1 MTLEKDWDLFKKD
14 IEQYILK
21 TQNLILDYSK
31 SKTQSEYEELDAKLN
46 ELKNQIVEYL
56 QTAFNDPKNSYAHSL
71 KYLNSNNY
79 SFENNKPHITE
90 LIKKK
95 ISSATELWKN
105 LEYYLRILGISDAV
119 INSNEVNLEER
130 RNFDTDEKLEL
141 ILEKLNDL
149 YDDSYH
155 SIEMILE
162 GNGIELGRYNEAR
175 ELAEILETNGYINCV
190 HTRTV
195 TAQITLNGKRY
206 IENKRK
212 KAVTDY
218 SKINKSQEEL
228 NKKVDE
234 IIDILKIQNFGQE
247 VLFNELEELKEL
259 YSKIGKKNWGQ
270 VLKGKLLD
278 LGLAQVINK
287 DVMEYIFKELTNQ
300 ILLLK

>member
-1 MTLEKDWDLFKKD
+1 MRLEKEWDLFKKN
-14 IEQYILK
+14 IENYILK
-21 TQNLILDYSK
+21 VQELVLEYSK
-31 SKTQSEYEELDAKLN
+31 SKTQSEFDELEEKLKDIKS
-46 ELKNQIVEYL
+46 EIVEYL
-56 QTAFNDPKNSYAHSL
+56 ENSFNEKNNSYAHSL
-71 KYLNSNNY
+71 KYSNSNNF
-79 SFENNKPHITE
+79 SFGNRQPHITE

-95 ISSATELWKN
+95 LDNGTNLWKT
-105 LEYYLRILGISDAV
+105 LEYYLRTLSISDAV
-119 INSNEVNLEER
+119 IKPNKTNLDER
-130 RNFDTDEKLEL
+130 KNFDTDEKLEL

-175 ELAEILETNGYINCV
+175 ELAKILENNGYINCI

-212 KAVTDY
+212 KVVTDY
-218 SKINKSQEEL
+218 SKIDKSQEEL
-228 NKKVDE
+228 NKKIDE

-247 VLFNELEELKEL
+247 VLFNEIDELKEL
-259 YSKIGKKNWGQ
+259 YGKLGKKNWGQ
-270 VLKGKLLD
+270 ILKGKLVD

-287 DVMEYIFKELTNQ
+287 ETMEYIFKELTDQ
-300 ILLLK
+300 VLLLK

>member
-1 MTLEKDWDLFKKD
+1 MRLEKEWDLFKKD
-14 IEQYILK
+14 VENYILK
-21 TQNLILDYSK
+21 VQELVLEYSK
-31 SKTQSEYEELDAKLN
+31 SKTQSEFDELEKKLKGTKN
-46 ELKNQIVEYL
+46 EIVEYIGNS
-56 QTAFNDPKNSYAHSL
+56 FNDKNNSYAHSL
-71 KYLNSNNY
+71 KYSNSNNF
-79 SFENNKPHITE
+79 SFGNRQPHITE

-95 ISSATELWKN
+95 LDSGNNLWKT
-105 LEYYLRILGISDAV
+105 LEYYLRTLSISDAV
-119 INSNEVNLEER
+119 IKPNETNLEER
-130 RNFDTDEKLEL
+130 KNFDTDEKLEL

-175 ELAEILETNGYINCV
+175 ELAKILEDNGYIKCV

-218 SKINKSQEEL
+218 SKIDKSQEEL
-228 NKKVDE
+228 NKKIDE

-247 VLFNELEELKEL
+247 VLFNEIEELKEL
-259 YSKIGKKNWGQ
+259 YGKLGKKNWGQ
-270 VLKGKLLD
+270 VLKGKLVD

-287 DVMEYIFKELTNQ
+287 DTMEYIFKELTNQ